1 MTLGMVYLLF
11 VVPAVALAF
20 GALAV
25 VTTRRSAERIREI
38 ERRRIA
44 N

>member
-11 VVPAVALAF
+11 VVPAVALAL

>member
-1 MTLGMVYLLF
+1 MTSGIVYLLF
-11 VVPAVALAF
+11 VVPAVALGL

-25 VTTRRSAERIREI
+25 VTTRRSAERVRDI
-38 ERRRIA
+38 ERRRLA

>member
-1 MTLGMVYLLF
+1 MTIGIVYLLF
-11 VVPAVALAF
+11 VVPAVAMGL

-25 VTTRRSAERIREI
+25 VTTRRSAARIRDI

>member
-1 MTLGMVYLLF
+1 MTIGVVYLLF
-11 VVPAVALAF
+11 VVPIVALSL

-25 VTTRRSAERIREI
+25 VTTRRSAERVRAV
-38 ERRRIA
+38 ERRRVA